1 MQNYRRGYPVGSGNS
16 SGWGAA
22 KSRPFMT
29 LLLIVWQNLTDDE
42 CSEDKMN
49 NLQFYLNKYPSAPDG
64 KRAAVLTEGQCL
76 GRSVW

>member
-1 MQNYRRGYPVGSGNS
+1 
-16 SGWGAA
+16 
-22 KSRPFMT
+22 MT

-64 KRAAVLTEGQCL
+64 KGAAVVAEDQ
-76 GRSVW
+76 